1 MGGCAVRKRLAI
13 LAGLLVIAGTGIAW
27 LLFRKEK
34 KVSGLP
40 IGIGDGEAQKRF
52 LSQNAAFL
60 AECAKLYALLE
71 KVFIRSLV
79 SARAEHQIEEIAEG
93 LQLSEAEEIAV
104 QNRRMAEVVVFYLG
118 RAAADDLGEVLILA
132 GNGRGIGAY
141 KILRGMYERI
151 VTAAFIAKNPSE
163 ARIFLSHSFIERE
176 KLWNR
181 LKEILP
187 GIKDERTPEQIKE
200 FEDECKE
207 AKAKLKASI
216 CNKCKQ
222 PIAQEQWTRVSL
234 DTMAEQADANL
245 GVSYAYCYLL
255 PTFHS
260 HATAFG
266 LESRMRKTETGYSFK
281 ETSEP
286 EAQKAILCAHG
297 LILRLLKFQNN
308 YFALG
313 LDAEIDSGWNE
324 FPKIWKSESSEE
336 PPVSPVGGL

>member
-1 MGGCAVRKRLAI
+1 
-13 LAGLLVIAGTGIAW
+13 
-27 LLFRKEK
+27 
-34 KVSGLP
+34 VSDLP
-40 IGIGDGEAQKRF
+40 IGVGDEEVQKRF
-52 LSQNAAFL
+52 LSQNASFL
-60 AECAKLYALLE
+60 AECTKLYALLE

-79 SARAEHQIEEIAEG
+79 SARAEHQIEEIREV
-93 LQLSEAEEIAV
+93 LQLSEAEELAV
-104 QNRRMAEVVVFYLG
+104 QDRRMAEVVVFYLG
-118 RAAADDLGEVLILA
+118 RAAADDFGEILILA

-141 KILRGMYERI
+141 KILRGMYERV

-187 GIKDERTPEQIKE
+187 NTKDGRTPDQIKE

-222 PIAQEQWTRVSL
+222 PITQEQWTRVSL
-234 DTMAEQADANL
+234 DTMAKQADAHL

-266 LESRMRKTETGYSFK
+266 LESRLRQTETGFSFK

-286 EAQKAILCAHG
+286 EARKAILYAHG

-313 LDAEIDSGWNE
+313 LDAEIDSSSNE
-324 FPKIWKSESSEE
+324 FPKIWKRESSEE
-336 PPVSPVGGL
+336 PPVGPVGRL